1 MRARIYVAGPYTKFL
16 SVFKAV
22 DAIASDTR
30 LSDENDESRPDRRG
44 IYLRDRST
52 EPGCAGCVRI
62 GTGIVEHTTR
72 CIAVLEEVLCGV
84 R

>member
-1 MRARIYVAGPYTKFL
+1 MLVRAG
-16 SVFKAV
+16 
-22 DAIASDTR
+22 
-30 LSDENDESRPDRRG
+30 DRTAELVQGAAARG

-62 GTGIVEHTTR
+62 GTGVVEHTRR
-72 CIAVLEEVLCGV
+72 CIAVMDEVLCAA